1 MLISYETCQFC
12 IKKQIINNA
21 ALKIFNKEMRKLENT
36 GEREKN
42 LLGVCIQPPRD
53 AVKAPDL
60 ASDC

>member
-21 ALKIFNKEMRKLENT
+21 ALKIFNKEMRKL
-36 GEREKN
+36 GKREKN